1 MKVGTWKTVAGGTVA
16 LGVWASSIALVNGQA
31 APAVPQAAEQV
42 FKNVQVLR
50 GISADDFIGTM
61 GVFSAALGISCENC
75 HGAATNW
82 AGYAKD
88 EGFAL
93 KQRTRQ
99 MVIMMQAINRANFG
113 GKQGVT
119 CMTCHRGSQIP
130 MTTPS
135 LDILYGPSP
144 APDDAEII
152 TQATGAPTPNE
163 VFDKYIQAVGG
174 AQRVAGFTS
183 YVAKGAAL
191 GYGPEGERPVEFYGK
206 APGQRQMV
214 LHTGNGESY
223 FVVDGKNGWEAGAL
237 GSVRVLENTGQI
249 LNGIKVEA
257 LLQFPSNIKT
267 ALVNPR
273 VGYTRPLGDRDVIP
287 VQGEAPGGGLINL
300 FFDAQSGLLVRFL
313 RMADSPVG
321 RLSERWD
328 YDDYRDV
335 SGIKF
340 PHKVIQWRMNTKEEF
355 EFRDVQINVPVDA
368 ARFTKPAGSP
378 KAGI

>member
-1 MKVGTWKTVAGGTVA
+1 MKVGTRKTVACAGVAVA
-16 LGVWASSIALVNGQA
+16 LWASSIAFVNGQA
-31 APAVPQAAEQV
+31 KPQLSEQV
-42 FKNVQVLR
+42 FKNIQVLR
-50 GISADDFIGTM
+50 GISADEFIGTM
-61 GVFSAALGISCENC
+61 GVFSAALGVSCENC
-75 HGAATNW
+75 HGAALNW

-93 KQRTRQ
+93 KQKSRQ
-99 MVIMMQAINRANFG
+99 MVVMMQAINRANFG
-113 GKQGVT
+113 GRQVVT

-130 MTTPS
+130 LSTPS
-135 LDILYGPSP
+135 LDILYGPS
-144 APDDAEII
+144 ATADDAEVI
-152 TQATGAPTPNE
+152 TQAKGQPTPNE

-174 AQRVAGFTS
+174 AQRVAGFAS

-206 APGQRQMV
+206 APGQRQIV
-214 LHTGNGESY
+214 LHTGNGESHY
-223 FVVDGKNGWEAGAL
+223 VFDGKSGWEAGAL
-237 GSVRVLENTGQI
+237 GAVRVIENAGQL
-249 LNGIKVEA
+249 LNGIRVEA
-257 LLQFPSNIKT
+257 LMQFPSNIKT

-273 VGYTRPLGDRDVIP
+273 VGFTRTLGDRDVIP
-287 VQGEAPGGGLINL
+287 VQGEVVGGGQINL

-313 RMADSPVG
+313 RISDSPVG

-368 ARFTKPAGSP
+368 SRFNRPAGSP
-378 KAGI
+378 NAGI